1 MKRGTVYDMFFV
13 CGHPSLLKDVSS
25 LPTPPEMNGVSVTM
39 IKTGIEGD
47 TTTTAER
54 EKGGEGEAGMTGD
67 VIESV
72 VVMIGENG
80 RRVIRRRR

>member
-1 MKRGTVYDMFFV
+1 M
-13 CGHPSLLKDVSS
+13 CGHPGLLKDESF

-39 IKTGIEGD
+39 IRTGIGGD

-54 EKGGEGEAGMTGD
+54 EKEGEGEAGMTGD

-72 VVMIGENG
+72 VAMSGGNG